1 MSLLTE
7 ASLVI
12 TPNAVEEG
20 KLFSIIPTDGSGDLT
35 VTRATTAT
43 RVNSEGLIEECPYNL
58 LQRSEQISTSPWTLT
73 RSTVTTNNTTSPS
86 GTATADELIA
96 NVTGSN
102 GSWTRQVV
110 SAITGAFS
118 MSIYAKQGTSPFL
131 QVRLDGLGAVI
142 FDLSN
147 GTIKASS
154 VVVGSIVSVGS
165 DGWYRCTISGTATGQ
180 TTTLFMVGNSSMNLS
195 TWFATSGD
203 SVYLWGA
210 QLVTG
215 SSEKEYF
222 PTTDRLNVPRLD
234 YTNSS
239 CPSILVEPQRTNLA
253 LRSEEFDNAIWAKVN
268 SSVTANTTI
277 SPDGTLT
284 ADSIVNN
291 VGNNQFARIRQI
303 PSVIIGQTYV
313 YSCFFKRGSTNYGIV
328 SIFDGAN
335 FSAYFDLN
343 NGTIENI
350 SSGITA
356 TIENYQDEWYKCSI
370 IRTVT
375 TISVQFLLSMSTN
388 SSLNTSNLDDFVY
401 VWGAQLEQG
410 SNATSYIPT
419 VGSSVTRNADVIS
432 KTGIADLIGQT
443 EGTIF
448 SDINLTFL
456 NSSLNRSIVNLFV
469 NDANT
474 SDLIRFRVSGANFG
488 YDIRNSGVIQSNIL
502 SPVYTIGRY
511 KLAIIYKNNYAAFFI
526 NGVKIGEDLS
536 VSIPIGLNVIRLGT
550 FNAGAAENLTDS
562 INSTIIYKTA
572 LTDEECIALTTL

>member
-195 TWFATSGD
+195 TWFATNGD

-215 SSEKEYF
+215 TEPKEYF

-239 CPSILVEPQRTNLA
+239 CPSILVEPQRTNLV
-253 LRSEEFDNAIWAKVN
+253 LRSEEFDNLTVWPGSAGVTRLANQGIAPNGTNTMDLITFPISGN
-268 SSVTANTTI
+268 SISQSVT
-277 SPDGTLT
+277 
-284 ADSIVNN
+284 
-291 VGNNQFARIRQI
+291 
-303 PSVIIGQTYV
+303 VI
-313 YSCFFKRGSTNYGIV
+313 
-328 SIFDGAN
+328 
-335 FSAYFDLN
+335 
-343 NGTIENI
+343 NGTTYTFSVWLASQSGTQTVEIGNI
-350 SSGITA
+350 NSGI
-356 TIENYQDEWYKCSI
+356 YQSV
-370 IRTVT
+370 TVT
-375 TISVQFLLSMSTN
+375 TTPQRFEVTQVASSTN
-388 SSLNTSNLDDFVY
+388 RFPAIRATAAYSIFA
-401 VWGAQLEQG
+401 WGAQLEAG
-410 SNATSYIPT
+410 SSATSYIPT
-419 VGSSVTRNADVIS
+419 VASTVTRNADVIS

-448 SDINLTFL
+448 VDLYSPFDGTSKEISLSDGTLSNRISIGFL
-456 NSSLNRSIVNLFV
+456 NQVNRFTIQVIKNNITQVSNTFVSVNQ
-469 NDANT
+469 
-474 SDLIRFRVSGANFG
+474 
-488 YDIRNSGVIQSNIL
+488 DIRNKIVL
-502 SPVYTIGRY
+502 SYEQNNY
-511 KLAIIYKNNYAAFFI
+511 KLYI
-526 NGVKIGEDLS
+526 NGVLSYSDTLAETFTNELLNLQLNRGISQNQYFGE
-536 VSIPIGLNVIRLGT
+536 
-550 FNAGAAENLTDS
+550 
-562 INSTIIYKTA
+562 INSVALWKTA
-572 LTDEECIALTTL
+572 LTDQQCISLTTI

>member
-195 TWFATSGD
+195 TWFATNGD

-215 SSEKEYF
+215 TEPKEYF

-239 CPSILVEPQRTNLA
+239 CPSILVEPQRTNLV
-253 LRSEEFDNAIWAKVN
+253 LRSEEFDNLTVWPGSAGVTRLANQGIAPNGTNTMDLITFPISGN
-268 SSVTANTTI
+268 SISQSVT
-277 SPDGTLT
+277 
-284 ADSIVNN
+284 
-291 VGNNQFARIRQI
+291 
-303 PSVIIGQTYV
+303 VI
-313 YSCFFKRGSTNYGIV
+313 
-328 SIFDGAN
+328 
-335 FSAYFDLN
+335 
-343 NGTIENI
+343 NGTTYTFSVWLASQSGTQTVEIGNI
-350 SSGITA
+350 NSGI
-356 TIENYQDEWYKCSI
+356 YQSV
-370 IRTVT
+370 TVT
-375 TISVQFLLSMSTN
+375 TTPQRFEVTQVASSTN
-388 SSLNTSNLDDFVY
+388 RFPAIRATAAYSIFA
-401 VWGAQLEQG
+401 WGAQLEAG
-410 SNATSYIPT
+410 SSATSYIPT
-419 VGSSVTRNADVIS
+419 VASTVTRNADVIS